1 MNKEKIN
8 NIMTSFD
15 EHLNERN
22 KLFEELQDN
31 EIALDVLSKK
41 PDVIAYLYL
50 KNSLLELKEKLSDMT
65 DDIGEFANRE
75 NYDSYYGEPRV
86 WIYDYYYMPTK
97 NFFGDSHPIVKVGR
111 NSRKGEYRVYL
122 GIESLKP
129 LEMSKKAAE
138 LFEKDNKIIVLEEFN
153 GARTSGLTP
162 EAFCELRKNYF
173 AEILGKQRT
182 R

>member
-1 MNKEKIN
+1 MNKENMESI
-8 NIMTSFD
+8 ITSFN
-15 EHLNERN
+15 EHLSDRN
-22 KLFEELQDN
+22 KLFEQIQDN
-31 EIALDVLSKK
+31 EIAIEALSQK

-86 WIYDYYYMPTK
+86 WIYDYYYAPT
-97 NFFGDSHPIVKVGR
+97 NEFLGCSQPIVKVGR
-111 NSRKGEYRVYL
+111 NSKKGVYRVYL

-138 LFEKDNKIIVLEEFN
+138 LFEKDNEIIVLEKYN
-153 GARTSGLTP
+153 STKAGGLTP
-162 EAFCELRKNYF
+162 EAFSELRRKYF
-173 AEILGKQRT
+173 ARLLGKKRT